1 MPPGLLYPGGKS
13 FSWLDFF
20 TAAQLFT
27 VVCGELFRALL
38 ANG

>member
-1 MPPGLLYPGGKS
+1 MPPRLLYPGDKS
-13 FSWLDFF
+13 LPLFEFF